1 MRASNNK
8 VGCCLCLALA
18 LLLFNSKA
26 FAVEWGE
33 IRLNVDEQHFFFDI
47 TVQDLPAS
55 MSASRLSIYTRWI
68 GFFIPPSNEEQFLV
82 EFTSQDGAV
91 LGDPRVQP
99 VGSPVQDRWQDGVIN
114 NFTMTEI
121 SPGTWRFTGTII
133 HGEDPFVPC
142 DRIGSIVLEYPGGG
156 LQNGTL
162 PIKAAPF
169 PSMSVAINPSSKLVT
184 SAGQVVEY
192 QYVIW
197 NDGDVILH
205 NVAVTDDNVDALPV
219 CDFFGNDELAPRGE
233 PYSKVVCTS
242 QHTVTL
248 EEIQAE
254 GLLINHVT
262 VTSDEFGPVSSTVK
276 IPIGLFVSGF
286 ESPQNTLTVLD
297 NTSCDVGR
305 HSSIAIGAD
314 GYPVISYHD
323 LIEGTLKYI
332 KCNDAA
338 CSGHDETFSIV
349 DDFIN
354 GYTTVALGND
364 DLPVIA
370 YKKYDNP
377 GSYLN
382 VAKCNDINCA
392 DGNESISAVDGPGN
406 NLAYYNSMAIGV
418 NGQPVISSFDQEAL
432 RVVKC
437 NDPSCTGG
445 DETISIVD
453 ESPGAPGA
461 YSSLAIGVDGYPVI
475 SYREHNPNVLKFAK
489 CNDPACAGGDETIT
503 ILDNTTENAGWHT
516 SIAIGADGFPVISYS
531 TAWDWELRVV
541 KCNDAACTGGDEIRS
556 VVDNLA
562 SGFTAIAIG
571 DDGLPVI
578 AYTGGGNQY
587 ALKVAMCNDAACS
600 GNDEII
606 SLVDPVSSGYISLAI
621 GADGLPVISYFDNDA
636 LMLKVAHCGT
646 SSCSRLKVAP

>member
-1 MRASNNK
+1 MSVSKQIGWWR
-8 VGCCLCLALA
+8 CLILA
-18 LLLFNSKA
+18 LLLHSSGVFGI
-26 FAVEWGE
+26 EWGE
-33 IRLNVDEQHFFFDI
+33 IELIVDEQQFNFDI
-47 TVQDLPAS
+47 TVQDFPAS

-68 GFFIPPSNEEQFLV
+68 GFMTSPSNEEQFLV

-142 DRIGSIVLEYPGGG
+142 DRIGSFVLEYPGGRMG
-156 LQNGTL
+156 NIAL

-169 PSMSVAINPSSKLVT
+169 PSMSVAINPSSELVT

-192 QYVIW
+192 QYVVW
-197 NDGDVILH
+197 NDGDLVLH
-205 NVAVTDDNVDALPV
+205 NVAVTDDNVDAQPV
-219 CDFFGNDELAPRGE
+219 CDFFGDDELSPRGE
-233 PYSKVVCTS
+233 LHSKVICTA
-242 QHTVTL
+242 QHTVTP
-248 EEIQAE
+248 EEMEAE
-254 GLLINHVT
+254 GLLINQVT
-262 VTSDEFGPVSSTVK
+262 ATSDEFGPVNSTVT
-276 IPIGLFVSGF
+276 IPIGLFINGF

-305 HSSIAIGAD
+305 DSSIGIGDD
-314 GYPVISYHD
+314 GYPIISYHD
-323 LIEGTLKYI
+323 LIESSVKFI
-332 KCNDAA
+332 KCTDAA

-349 DDFIN
+349 DNFTN
-354 GYTTVALGND
+354 GETSLALGND

-370 YKKYDNP
+370 YQKYD
-377 GSYLN
+377 GLGTYLN
-382 VAKCNDINCA
+382 VAKCNDFSCA
-392 DGNESISAVDGPGN
+392 GGDESISIVDGPGSD
-406 NLAYYNSMAIGV
+406 LGSHNSMAIGAD
-418 NGQPVISSFDQEAL
+418 GHPVISYFDQVVL

-475 SYREHNPNVLKFAK
+475 SYHHVDPGMLKVAK
-489 CNDPACAGGDETIT
+489 CNDPACAGGDEAIT
-503 ILDNTTENAGWHT
+503 ILDDTTEYAGHNT
-516 SIAIGADGFPVISYS
+516 SIAIGMDGFPVISYS
-531 TAWDWELRVV
+531 NIYDWELRVV
-541 KCNDAACTGGDEIRS
+541 KCNDAACTGGDETRS
-556 VVDNLA
+556 VVDDSA
-562 SGFTAIAIG
+562 RGSTAIAIG

-578 AYTGGGNQY
+578 AYTGGNQY
-587 ALKVAMCNDAACS
+587 ALKVAKCNDAACS
-600 GNDEII
+600 GSDEII

-621 GADGLPVISYFDNDA
+621 GADGLPVISYFDNDS
-636 LMLKVAHCGT
+636 LRLKVVHCST
-646 SSCSRLKVAP
+646 SSCSRLKVTP